1 MELTIPSGPS
11 GLQLAAHLVP
21 AARSGVVPSCGLVL
35 CHGFPA
41 GPGSAATAGDTY
53 PDFARRL
60 AAETG
65 WAVLTFQ
72 FRGAGKSEGDFSLA
86 GWLEDVHSAIAHLAA
101 ETRVAGVWVAGSS
114 AGGALAICAAAEDER
129 VRGVATLAAPADF
142 ERWARDPAGLLASA
156 RLAGVVRSSGF
167 PADMD
172 AWAQELRDIRPLA
185 AATKLAPRPVLLLH
199 GSDDDVVPV
208 EDARALADAC
218 DGPHELR
225 ILRGG
230 GHRLRHDPRA
240 VAALIGWMYR
250 QAPS

>member
-1 MELTIPSGPS
+1 MDLTIESGQT
-11 GLQLAAHLVP
+11 GLRLAAHLVP
-21 AARSGVVPSCGLVL
+21 PARSGVVPSCGLVL

-41 GPGSAATAGDTY
+41 GPGGAATAGDTY
-53 PDFARRL
+53 PDFAQRL

-72 FRGAGKSEGDFSLA
+72 FRGAGRSEGDFSLA
-86 GWLEDVHSAIAHLAA
+86 GWLTDLRSAVAHLAA
-101 ETRVAGVWVAGSS
+101 EPRVAGVWVAGSS

-142 ERWARDPAGLLASA
+142 ERWARDPEGLLAEA
-156 RLAGVVRSSGF
+156 RRTGVVKSAGF
-167 PADMD
+167 PADTD
-172 AWAQELRDIRPLA
+172 AWARELRDVRPLA
-185 AATKLAPRPVLLLH
+185 AAAKLAPRPVLLLH
-199 GSDDDVVPV
+199 GSEDEVVPV

-225 ILRGG
+225 ILKGG

-240 VAALIGWMYR
+240 VAALIGWMDR